1 MEELHRV
8 GDNLWAVAGDGVV
21 LAFDDLQGGGGAVCL
36 QVAFAAP
43 KGHNVV
49 AVAVLQQH
57 RSMVGRGGAVDVEL
71 LRADKVFAPQL
82 VEAPATDIFR
92 RVGGVEPF
100 GQRHLIGNIAFR
112 TVNEDF
118 LRATG
123 RQRLQSQHYQNGAN
137 NKLSHS

>member
-1 MEELHRV
+1 MEELHCV
-8 GDNLWAVAGDGVV
+8 GDDLWAVAGDGVV

-43 KGHNVV
+43 KGHDVV

-57 RSMVGRGGAVDVEL
+57 HRTAAG
-71 LRADKVFAPQL
+71 
-82 VEAPATDIFR
+82 
-92 RVGGVEPF
+92 GGVEPF

-123 RQRLQSQHYQNGAN
+123 RQ
-137 NKLSHS
+137 